1 MLEGFHTFKPYQLS
15 APCQYVSHLLLDNAL
30 CREGSS
36 ALFYDSEVWR
46 PPPPSLDDTRTDSL
60 HPLCPPEVPGQQL

>member
-30 CREGSS
+30 CREGSA
-36 ALFYDSEVWR
+36 ALFYDSEV
-46 PPPPSLDDTRTDSL
+46 
-60 HPLCPPEVPGQQL
+60 